1 MAIQDLILGSL
12 VSRGADRLLNPGDK
26 NNKFI
31 DNITGGG
38 YTGKGTSGKSKG
50 KSTFG
55 GIAKQGIMGLIAR
68 SILGPIL
75 GPLALTLGTNIFNK
89 NPNITKGLGL
99 NPFGGD
105 GTPGPAG
112 IMSGKVQ
119 TLDGRIVDSDSDEA
133 RADLDARDQAFQET
147 GDYDEYANSVTT
159 PATATFSYDPNR
171 DYYEGSDEQ
180 DKDNESDSSGD
191 DNSGGSGGGN
201 TSSDQGETS
210 SDSGFG
216 GSGQETQ
223 DNMYARGGRASYSG
237 GGLASLL

>member
-119 TLDGRIVDSDSDEA
+119 TLDGTIVDSDSDEA
-133 RADLDARDQAFQET
+133 AADLDARDEAFQET
-147 GDYDEYANSVTT
+147 GDYDEYSNTVTT
-159 PATATFSYDPNR
+159 GPNYGPVTSGTVF
-171 DYYEGSDEQ
+171 DAEDDGG
-180 DKDNESDSSGD
+180 GD
-191 DNSGGSGGGN
+191 DNSGGGGGG
-201 TSSDQGETS
+201 SPGSAGP
-210 SDSGFG
+210 G
-216 GSGQETQ
+216 GSDEMGSFR
-223 DNMYARGGRASYSG
+223 YGGRASYSG

>member
-1 MAIQDLILGSL
+1 MAGLGDLVLGSL
-12 VSRGADRLLNPGDK
+12 VSKGADRLLNPEAK
-26 NNKFI
+26 NLNLI
-31 DNITGGG
+31 DTLTGGG

-89 NPNITKGLGL
+89 NPNMKGLGL

-119 TLDGRIVDSDSDEA
+119 TLDGTIVDSDSDEA
-133 RADLDARDQAFQET
+133 AADLDARDEAFQET
-147 GDYDEYANSVTT
+147 GDYDEYSNTVTT
-159 PATATFSYDPNR
+159 GPNYGPVTSGTVF
-171 DYYEGSDEQ
+171 DAEDDGG
-180 DKDNESDSSGD
+180 GD
-191 DNSGGSGGGN
+191 DNSGGGGG
-201 TSSDQGETS
+201 
-210 SDSGFG
+210 G
-216 GSGQETQ
+216 GSPGSAGPGGSDE
-223 DNMYARGGRASYSG
+223 MGSFRYGGRASYSG
-237 GGLASLL
+237 GGLASLYR